1 MEYSTDTLFSFQF
14 SATNMVISL
23 FAFALYYLLVWRP
36 NTKSSLKFK
45 NQAPEPAG
53 SLPFIGHLHLID
65 RSNPQHVAL
74 GAMADKYGPVF
85 TVQIGVHPTLVVSS
99 WEAAKECF
107 TTNDKIFVSRPRQA
121 AGKYIG
127 YDNAML
133 RFSSDGPYWTEIR
146 RILKTGLLSNNR
158 LVLARKVWESEI
170 DASIKELY
178 DANWSVG
185 NIKGARRAPALVE
198 MKQWIGDLT
207 LNMSSR
213 MIAGKRCFGAATD
226 PEAKKCQEGLRGF
239 VKVMG
244 QMTLGDSIPFLGCL
258 DLDGH
263 EREMKR
269 AGEDLD
275 RILSG
280 WLEEHKMKRSSG
292 SSLTDEKDWMDLML
306 SVLEENSKL
315 NGYSD
320 ADTINKA
327 TCLDLLQGGSVWTM
341 FTILWAVALLVNNP
355 HVLKKAHEELDNH
368 VGKERQVDESDIK
381 DLAYIRAIVKEA
393 MRLYPVSMRLLESTE
408 DCTVAGYDVPAGT
421 RLVVNTW
428 KIQRDPRVWSDP
440 SEFRPERFLTSP
452 HKDIDVKGQH
462 FELTPFG
469 SGRRSCPGT
478 SLGLEMVNM
487 TIARLVHGF
496 ELKTPSNA
504 PVDMTEAVGF
514 ANMVKATPLGVVL
527 TPRLPKELYV

>member
-1 MEYSTDTLFSFQF
+1 MEYSTDTLFSYQF

-23 FAFALYYLLVWRP
+23 FAFALYYFLLWRP
-36 NTKSSLKFK
+36 NTKSSLKMK

-53 SLPFIGHLHLID
+53 SLPFIDQTH
-65 RSNPQHVAL
+65 NTAL
-74 GAMADKYGPVF
+74 GTMADKHGPVF
-85 TVQIGVHPTLVVSS
+85 TVRIGVHPTLV
-99 WEAAKECF
+99 
-107 TTNDKIFVSRPRQA
+107 IFVSRPRQA

-127 YDNAML
+127 HDNAML
-133 RFSSDGPYWTEIR
+133 RFSSDGPYWIEIR
-146 RILKTGLLSNNR
+146 RVLKTELLSNNR
-158 LVLARKVWESEI
+158 LTSVRKVWESEI

-178 DANWSVG
+178 DANWGVG
-185 NIKGARRAPALVE
+185 DIKGARRAPVLVE

-213 MIAGKRCFGAATD
+213 MIAGERCFGDATNQ
-226 PEAKKCQEGLRGF
+226 EANKCQEGLRGF
-239 VKVMG
+239 VKMMG
-244 QMTLGDSIPFLGCL
+244 QMTLGDSIPFLGSL
-258 DLDGH
+258 NLGSH

-280 WLEEHKMKRSSG
+280 WLEEHKMKRSR
-292 SSLTDEKDWMDLML
+292 SSLTDEKGWMDLML
-306 SVLEENSKL
+306 SVLDENSKL

-327 TCLDLLQGGSVWTM
+327 TCLDLLLGGSVWTT
-341 FTILWAVALLVNNP
+341 FTILWAVDLLVNNL
-355 HVLKKAHEELDNH
+355 HVLKKAHDELDNH
-368 VGKERQVDESDIK
+368 VGKERKVDESDIK

-408 DCTVAGYDVPAGT
+408 DCTVAGYQVPAGT
-421 RLVVNTW
+421 LLLVNTW

-478 SLGLEMVNM
+478 SLGLQMVNM

-496 ELKTPSNA
+496 EFKTPSNA

-514 ANMVKATPLGVVL
+514 SNMVKATPLGVVL